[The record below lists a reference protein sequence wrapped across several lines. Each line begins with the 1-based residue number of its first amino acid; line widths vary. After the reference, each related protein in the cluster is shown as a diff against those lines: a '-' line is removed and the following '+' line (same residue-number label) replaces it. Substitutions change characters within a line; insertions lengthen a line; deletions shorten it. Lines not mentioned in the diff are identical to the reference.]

1 MGKHNIMKIVNRI
14 LDIVLFYS
22 KIFCDFGE
30 SFTVLDTN
38 GEAVKSCLISYISHD
53 NEGIV
58 TTFEDQRHDLED
70 GSYVRFTDIKGMIE
84 LNENEYKIKVLS
96 KFTLMIKIL
105 MIKN

>member
-1 MGKHNIMKIVNRI
+1 MKILNRI
-14 LDIVLFYS
+14 LAIVLFYS

-84 LNENEYKIKVLS
+84 LTSLFFICNYLNYICIIFFKI
-96 KFTLMIKIL
+96 T
-105 MIKN
+105 NC